1 MVHRE
6 KESMA
11 RESALESADVQL
23 VASFEQAQAEFDPDT
38 PFRIL
43 ILGDWSGRS
52 NRNLSASSAEL
63 FGWRPLLVDRDN
75 LDLLIAKLGAKLHL
89 PLADGSLS
97 LTITFN
103 QLADFHPDRIFER
116 LEIFQALRGTRER
129 LQNPKTFNAAAQE
142 VRKWA
147 NIKSSESRPQQI
159 TSDAPSSDRAAS
171 SGGGLLDQILEAAP
185 SEPRTPVSR
194 GKPVSPEI
202 SAFVREAVKPYL
214 ISVDEMEEEQL
225 LAAVD
230 SAVGAEMAAILHNRD
245 FQALES
251 AWRALDFLV
260 SRLETGS
267 EMKVYLLDISE
278 EEFERDLGST
288 EDLESTAAFKLM
300 VQDTVGTSGG
310 LPWAVIAANYVFD
323 PESQSIRN
331 LERISHIAKSARAPF
346 IAAANSQLLQG
357 DSFPEVAELQTPNPE
372 ASDAWDSL
380 VRSSDACYLGLAL
393 PRFLL
398 RLPYGSATEPAERF
412 NFEEMPEDIKARH
425 ESYLWGNPAFA
436 VVYLLGKAFSES
448 GWNFRPGDLQEI
460 EGLPLHVSSC
470 EGETEIK
477 PCAEVLMTIR
487 AAEEIINR
495 GLMPLISMKET
506 DTVRVGIFQSVA
518 GTRLAG
524 RWDQA

>member
-11 RESALESADVQL
+11 RESGLESADVQL

-171 SGGGLLDQILEAAP
+171 SGGGLLD
-185 SEPRTPVSR
+185 
-194 GKPVSPEI
+194 EI
-202 SAFVREAVKPYL
+202 
-214 ISVDEMEEEQL
+214 EEEQL

-230 SAVGAEMAAILHNRD
+230 SAVGAQMAAILHNRD

-310 LPWAVIAANYVFD
+310 LPWAAIAANYVFD